1 MARNPGVLTKNPN
14 VIKWVDEMVA
24 LTKPDQ
30 VIWIDG
36 SKEQLDELTNEVC
49 SLPDGNK
56 DKMYRLNPEKLPGCL
71 YHRTLPNDVARVED
85 RTFIC
90 CREKKD
96 AGPTNNWMDP
106 KEMKAMLTPM
116 YDGVMKGRT
125 MYVIP
130 YSMGPIGSSLA
141 KVGVELTD
149 SIYVVLNMNIMT
161 RMGADAFKNLGD
173 TSNDFV
179 RGLHSKADVDPEKRY
194 IVQFPEEN
202 TIWSINSAYGGN
214 VLLGK
219 KCFALRIASYQGKN
233 EGWMAEHMLILGVK
247 KPDGEMR
254 YITAAFPSACG
265 KTNLA
270 MLIPPA
276 VYKKQG
282 YEVYTVGD
290 DIAWMKPGKD
300 GRLYAINPE
309 NGFFGVAPGTNAK
322 SNYNALASTM
332 KNTIFTNV
340 ALNNADNTVWWEGLD
355 KNPPVDATEWKGAK
369 VNGPEFTSEIDPA
382 TGKNKK
388 LAHPNSRFTAPAV
401 NCPCVSPEFNNPDG
415 VPVSAIIFGGRRAS
429 TTPLVYQSFD
439 WVHGTYMGSAVSSET
454 TAAAT
459 GAVGVLRHDPMA
471 MKPFIGYNVG
481 DYWAHWLEMGEKLG
495 DKAPKIFNVNWFKQD
510 ENGNFIW
517 PGFGDN
523 MRVLDWIIK
532 RVEGKVDAV
541 ETPIGFLPKKGDI
554 NLKGIEDEVTSE
566 VEDKLLAVD
575 VDLWKKEI
583 AEMRRYYNDDIKAK
597 GGNIPQALFDEL
609 DKIEARLNKA

>member
-276 VYKKQG
+276 VYKEQG

-401 NCPCVSPEFNNPDG
+401 NCPCVSPEFNNPNG

-597 GGNIPQALFDEL
+597 GGNIPQALYDEL